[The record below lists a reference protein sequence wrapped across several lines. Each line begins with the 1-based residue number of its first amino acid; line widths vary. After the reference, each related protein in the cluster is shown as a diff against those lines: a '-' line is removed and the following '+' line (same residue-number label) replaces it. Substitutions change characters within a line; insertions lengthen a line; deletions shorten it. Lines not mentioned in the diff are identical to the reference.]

1 MLAGNGSVLQREIA
15 IVRYR
20 KRVQRTGPLESLWFE
35 LLFPLAGF
43 RGTGQDKV
51 REAQFAPECGAM

>member
-1 MLAGNGSVLQREIA
+1 MLAGNGSVLSGKSQSSRD
-15 IVRYR
+15 R
-20 KRVQRTGPLESLWFE
+20 KRVQRTGALESLWFE